1 MGNFTEDR
9 FTIFNPVT
17 GDHRLLFSEPSTEAA
32 FSLDRMSSNG
42 SYVVLQQWSRPIEV
56 HGTPISIIRL
66 ADGRLL
72 RDAFIID
79 PPFLCSDD
87 WCFRD

>member
-1 MGNFTEDR
+1 
-9 FTIFNPVT
+9 
-17 GDHRLLFSEPSTEAA
+17 
-32 FSLDRMSSNG
+32 
-42 SYVVLQQWSRPIEV
+42 VVLQQWSRPIEV